1 MKTNDDASFLQR
13 TGHIWLIALF
23 TLVMATMLL
32 AVLFGA
38 FVYRMALQTDAQDT
52 QLRSVEGYLSSAFR
66 ASDSYASVEV
76 QDSEYGDVLCI
87 YEGEDRYIVTYIY
100 PYKGNL
106 VQEYTVSGYGLTP
119 EDAAPIA
126 RVSTFDVEYS
136 GGTVHVT
143 TDEGSF
149 VATLR
154 SGGAS

>member
-1 MKTNDDASFLQR
+1 MKTTDDASLFQR
-13 TGHIWLIALF
+13 SGHMWFIALF
-23 TLVMATMLL
+23 TLVMLIMLL

-66 ASDSYASVEV
+66 ASDSFASVEV
-76 QDSEYGDVLCI
+76 MDSEYGDVLCI

-100 PYKGNL
+100 PYEGKL

-126 RVSTFDVEYS
+126 QVDTFDVDYHD
-136 GGTVHVT
+136 GTVHVT
-143 TDEGSF
+143 TDEGTF